1 MKSQADKAR
10 AIARLQEDV
19 DRGAAK
25 PNWSRVSSELG
36 VHAETLKRWWG
47 EAQQRAKRGGELVVL
62 PSPEGGPV
70 TASGFDPLTA
80 TELDYWVFRWAQ
92 TQQEIPNA
100 GSDAGRVAL
109 LRMQDEVWTALRA
122 ALERARDERGLTPD
136 EIREQLVTAA
146 EALPA
151 RLAADVVEVLRRR
164 GLVA

>member
-10 AIARLQEDV
+10 AIARLQEDL
-19 DRGAAK
+19 DRGALK

-47 EAQQRAKRGGELVVL
+47 EAQQRAKRGELVVL
-62 PSPEGGPV
+62 PSPDEPRV
-70 TASGFDPLTA
+70 SASAFDPLTA
-80 TELDYWVFRWAQ
+80 TELDYWVYRWGQ

-100 GSDAGRVAL
+100 GSDAGRVSL

-122 ALERARDERGLTPD
+122 ALERARDERGLTPE

-151 RLAADVVEVLRRR
+151 RLAADVIEVLRRR

>member
-1 MKSQADKAR
+1 MKSRADKAR
-10 AIARLQEDV
+10 AVARLQEDV
-19 DRGAAK
+19 DAGAAR
-25 PNWSRVSSELG
+25 PNFSRAASELG
-36 VHAETLKRWWG
+36 IHAETLRRWWG
-47 EAQQRAKRGGELVVL
+47 EAQQRAKLGGELVVL
-62 PSPEGGPV
+62 PPPDEPRVS
-70 TASGFDPLTA
+70 ASGFDPLTA
-80 TELDYWVFRWAQ
+80 SDLDYWVFRWGQ

-100 GSDAGRVAL
+100 GSDAGRVSL
-109 LRMQDEVWTALRA
+109 LRMQDEVWTSLRA

>member
-47 EAQQRAKRGGELVVL
+47 EAQQKAKRGELVVL
-62 PSPEGGPV
+62 PPPEGATV
-70 TASGFDPLTA
+70 TASAFDPLTA

-100 GSDAGRVAL
+100 GSDAGRVSL

>member
-10 AIARLQEDV
+10 AVARLQEDV

-25 PNWSRVSSELG
+25 PNWSRVSAELG
-36 VHAETLKRWWG
+36 VHSETLKRWWG
-47 EAQQRAKRGGELVVL
+47 EAQQRAKRGELVVL
-62 PSPEGGPV
+62 PPPEGGQV

>member
-10 AIARLQEDV
+10 AVARLQEDV
-19 DRGAAK
+19 DRGALK

-47 EAQQRAKRGGELVVL
+47 EAQQKAKRGELVVL
-62 PSPEGGPV
+62 PSPDEPRV
-70 TASGFDPLTA
+70 SALGFDPLTA
-80 TELDYWVFRWAQ
+80 TELDYWVFRWGQ

-100 GSDAGRVAL
+100 GSDAGRVSL